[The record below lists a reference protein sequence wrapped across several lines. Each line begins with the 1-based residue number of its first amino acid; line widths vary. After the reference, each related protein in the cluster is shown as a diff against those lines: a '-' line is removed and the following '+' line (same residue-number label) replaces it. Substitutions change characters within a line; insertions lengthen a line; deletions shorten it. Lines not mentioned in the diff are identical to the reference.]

1 MHLVNCRYVVA
12 MRVSMNVS
20 QILLLHMYAC
30 VYRCVCSK
38 FCVYRWSVPNS
49 AFTYVCMCVSMCVLQ
64 ILSVSMKCPKFC
76 FYTCMHVCI
85 DVCAPNSVCRCVCS
99 KLQQLN
105 TLLLAYHLFDYSSLI
120 VEAWLRR
127 DWAWRSWKRITSKPT
142 RRRLCPNW
150 WSSWTRCRWY
160 LSSDCIYRS
169 DGIYRSGGIW
179 YRSMVS
185 IYRAWNHGIVVMPCM
200 HASERELPWTSSVWS
215 IDTFNIPSLST
226 NVVDMHYSWTNVVCF
241 ATLNRLTFLN
251 FQIDFESTR
260 LTLLTSIASS
270 QYSTIAMVSRIV
282 ISTHDHVHVHGHG

>member
-1 MHLVNCRYVVA
+1 M
-12 MRVSMNVS
+12 
-20 QILLLHMYAC
+20 LLP
-30 VYRCVCSK
+30 
-38 FCVYRWSVPNS
+38 CVYRW
-49 AFTYVCMCVSMCVLQ
+49 MCLR
-64 ILSVSMKCPKFC
+64 FC
-76 FYTCMHVCI
+76 FYICMHVCI

-200 HASERELPWTSSVWS
+200 HASERDNCDEHSVCDRLKHSISHLCRQMWLTCTTHELMLCVLRHS
-215 IDTFNIPSLST
+215 IDWHSSIFKSISNQRDWHYWHRLRQVNIRQLLWFLESL
-226 NVVDMHYSWTNVVCF
+226 
-241 ATLNRLTFLN
+241 
-251 FQIDFESTR
+251 
-260 LTLLTSIASS
+260 
-270 QYSTIAMVSRIV
+270 
-282 ISTHDHVHVHGHG
+282 